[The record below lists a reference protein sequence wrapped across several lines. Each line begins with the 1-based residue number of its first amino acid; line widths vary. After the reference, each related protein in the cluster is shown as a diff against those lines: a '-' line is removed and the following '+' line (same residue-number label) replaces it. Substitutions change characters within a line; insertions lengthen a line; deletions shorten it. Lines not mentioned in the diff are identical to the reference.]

1 MAQEQLGQLRAV
13 FVVHG
18 ALAGRG
24 RRASAGVGGTGKSAQ
39 SPRKEWQSL
48 KADQETVPF
57 SPKPAATIQ
66 KHAGLVHTG
75 TVPRILLNWPPREGP
90 GKGSLMESP
99 LYLKRAG
106 H

>member
-1 MAQEQLGQLRAV
+1 MVTLGGAGAAGSTGALSLWSG
-13 FVVHG
+13 G

-39 SPRKEWQSL
+39 SPGKEWQSL

-75 TVPRILLNWPPREGP
+75 TVPRCLGF
-90 GKGSLMESP
+90 G
-99 LYLKRAG
+99 
-106 H
+106 